1 MRISIMAATIILCF
15 TLTLFSI
22 LTINSFSNTKVA
34 AVTNLN
40 ASVDSV
46 MHALQLEKTYDKGN
60 YEEVV
65 NDLLQNVILQADP
78 NGILNVRILN
88 ANTEE
93 GLLDVEIKKQFTWM
107 GLKKEITTRRTVIL
121 EEYDNPP
128 ATPVTVYFM
137 YNDGTDDIVWREENT
152 YEGAILRRPKQ
163 PKRANHDFDGWSLTA
178 GGEKISDAEWQDYII
193 DVPEGTTVLT
203 LYARFVPKA

>member
-1 MRISIMAATIILCF
+1 MAATIILCF

-93 GLLDVEIKKQFTWM
+93 GLLDVEIRKQFTWM
-107 GLKKEITTRRTVIL
+107 GAKKEIVTKRTVIL

-128 ATPVTVYFM
+128 AQAVTVYFM

-163 PKRANHDFDGWSLTA
+163 PKRAGYDFDGWSLTE
-178 GGEKISDAEWQDYII
+178 GGNKISDADWQDYII
-193 DVPEGTTVLT
+193 DVPEGTTILT
-203 LYARFVPKA
+203 LYARFIPKA

>member
-1 MRISIMAATIILCF
+1 MAATIILCF

-22 LTINSFSNTKVA
+22 LTINSFSNTKIA

-46 MHALQLEKTYDKGN
+46 MHALQLEKAYDKGN

-78 NGILNVRILN
+78 NGLLNVRILN

-93 GLLDVEIKKQFTWM
+93 GLIDVEIRKQFTWM
-107 GLKKEITTRRTVIL
+107 GAKKEIVTRRTVIL

-128 ATPVTVYFM
+128 AQAVTVYFM

-163 PKRANHDFDGWSLTA
+163 PKRVGYDFDGWSLTA
-178 GGEKISDAEWQDYII
+178 GGNKITDAEWQDYII
-193 DVPEGTTVLT
+193 DVPEGTTILT
-203 LYARFVPKA
+203 LYARFIPKA

>member
-1 MRISIMAATIILCF
+1 MRISVMAATIILCF

-65 NDLLQNVILQADP
+65 GDLLQNVILQADP
-78 NGILNVRILN
+78 NGILNVKILN

-93 GLLDVEIKKQFTWM
+93 GLIDVEIRKQFTWM
-107 GLKKEITTRRTVIL
+107 GMKKEIVTRRTVIL

-128 ATPVTVYFM
+128 AQEVTVYFM
-137 YNDGTDDIVWREENT
+137 YNDGTDDIVWREEHT

-163 PKRANHDFDGWSLTA
+163 PKVAGYDFDGWSLTE
-178 GGEKISDAEWQDYII
+178 GGAKISDAEWQDYII
-193 DVPEGTTVLT
+193 DVAEGVNILT
-203 LYARFVPKA
+203 LYARFIPKA